1 MKKLIL
7 LLPFFLSFSAHAEVR
22 LILSR
27 AKSAPMAAAKMDEL
41 AKRPEVLRHS
51 SVFSKVEAERLKK
64 MGAAHLADSRLIF
77 VKDKEAERALLKAVR
92 VADAGL
98 RLEPG
103 ELEMWIASEPLE
115 SEQWSLHNTQKRQ
128 SIELDFMNSY
138 WVPSR
143 EGEDVGLDRAAPAL
157 AKLPLKRKVR
167 VAVLDTGLDS
177 EHPDLEGKLFRREPE
192 CRALEKFK
200 ACLSEK
206 ERPECEKIW
215 MDLNNPEV
223 DQDKNGYPLDCKG
236 WTLLGGLNKA
246 GIMGRPD
253 YEDTE
258 GHGSHVAGII
268 AAGAANGTGI
278 RGCSDNVELIPV
290 QVLGKNPGEPIKPL
304 STPPVDISPQEGRR
318 KKPQELSDI
327 VARGVIYAIHAGA
340 DVINFSM
347 GWPQARDSEFMR
359 DVIKEA
365 QRRGILIVAAA
376 GNDSTK
382 ALLMPCAYP
391 GVLCVA
397 AHGPDGALSHFSNY
411 GSGVDVA
418 APGLNILSTWP
429 MAKRPLRFR
438 SQYGYE
444 FLHGTSQASPL
455 VACMAGEL
463 MSRGMNADESY
474 SRIVLGSRAHRVP
487 LELEQGSPHNLPENS
502 RAVEKKEPYAKYTLS
517 GNADLARALSVN
529 PQALVVPAEKQKAL
543 IKWDLKASE
552 LKFPFQLK
560 NLWRD
565 ANDIRLDVKLVGAD
579 NPRAIRPS
587 LVSVQG
593 SLASPWR
600 ASETREFI
608 ATLRIEDAEDPVNSR
623 IPSDLELEVQV
634 FLENR
639 PQLKFRIP
647 GEVIV
652 ELNATLQGVKNIS
665 IGTLPRVRYTLL
677 PVDLNL
683 DAHQDYHDYLLADYG
698 DKEWTYYLLAQ
709 AKGQGSES
717 RYEVRGSFKFPTPE
731 KPDDIREQIVARGN
745 FDKSGKTQYML
756 GLIQDMTD
764 AEEPTPSPATFYLLD
779 DKFALIQE
787 TKYDSKV
794 AQLPYD
800 TSGMQVQWMQMKDR
814 KVPTWIGFGKDPY
827 KKRSIRDLWEDPE
840 EGESPDIRLY
850 YLDEAAKL
858 QAIKEH
864 NEYRIVDLLRPT
876 LSDIQAGR
884 VPIILAK
891 NKGTDLKISYMFDF
905 ARAELVNG
913 KVENFRKLEFF
924 ENGIPY
930 RNLLNTRVDSVL
942 SLDANGADTYI
953 GTFWFSGERPREQRV
968 SILMSGSD
976 SFADYRMSA
985 LRGTVDAALWV
996 RAVYAGVNR
1005 MAAFALTNSE
1015 VQYHDFTTGAAA
1027 LYSLDRY
1034 TFYQDVLTTNL
1045 QFPVVVQD
1053 RVSNTQ
1059 LPGLYTTEGS
1069 RFNRG
1074 TKVTIPQYDREGKL
1088 VELTAPARFRLTTG
1102 IGCRPLDTPIRVNGK
1117 PHFDYF
1123 CGDRFLRVPLEY

>member
-1 MKKLIL
+1 MKTL
-7 LLPFFLSFSAHAEVR
+7 LLLVCLFSAPAQAEEIR

-27 AKSAPMAAAKMDEL
+27 AKEASSADFTSL
-41 AKRPEVLRHS
+41 LKRPEVLRQGP
-51 SVFSKVEAERLKK
+51 VFSKVEAERLVK
-64 MGAAHLADSRLIF
+64 MGAAHIADSRLLY
-77 VKDKEAERALLKAVR
+77 VKDKEAERSLLKAVQ
-92 VADAGL
+92 ASGDGL

-103 ELEMWIASEPLE
+103 ALEMWIASEPLE
-115 SEQWSLHNTQKRQ
+115 HEQWGLHNNSKRQ
-128 SIELDFMNSY
+128 SVELDFMNSY

-143 EGEDVGLDRAAPAL
+143 AGEDVGLDRAKPL
-157 AKLPLKRKVR
+157 LDKLPLKRKIR

-177 EHPDLEGKLFRREPE
+177 GHPDLEGKLFRRESE
-192 CRALEKFK
+192 CKALEKFE
-200 ACLSEK
+200 ACLTEK
-206 ERPECEKIW
+206 DRPACEAIW
-215 MDLNNPEV
+215 MDPKNPEV
-223 DQDKNGYPLDCKG
+223 DQDKNGYPMDCKG

-268 AAGAANGTGI
+268 AAGAANGAGI
-278 RGCSDNVELIPV
+278 RGCSDNIELIPV

-304 STPPVDISPQEGRR
+304 STEPVDIDPKEGKR

-327 VARGVIYAIHAGA
+327 VARGVIYAIHSGA

-347 GWPQARDSEFMR
+347 GWPASRDSEFMR

-391 GVLCVA
+391 GVLCVGS
-397 AHGPDGALSHFSNY
+397 HGPDGALSHFSNY

-429 MAKRPLRFR
+429 LAKRPIRFR
-438 SQYGYE
+438 AEYGYE
-444 FLHGTSQASPL
+444 FLHGTSQAAPIVSCL
-455 VACMAGEL
+455 AGEL
-463 MSRGMNADESY
+463 MSRGMNSDEAY
-474 SRIVLGSRAHRVP
+474 SRLVLGARSLKTP
-487 LELEQGSPHNLPENS
+487 LELEQGSPHTLPGEA
-502 RAVEKKEPYAKYTLS
+502 RAVERKEPYAKYTLS
-517 GNADLARALSVN
+517 GSADLERALKVN
-529 PQALVVPAEKQKAL
+529 PQALIVPAEKLKAV
-543 IKWDLKASE
+543 IKWDFKSRE
-552 LKFPFQLK
+552 LQFPFQLK

-565 ANDIRLDVKLVGAD
+565 AGEIRLDVKLVGSD
-579 NPRAIRPS
+579 PRMVRPS
-587 LVSVQG
+587 LVSVEG
-593 SLASPWR
+593 SLAAPWK
-600 ASETREFI
+600 AGETRSFKANLLI
-608 ATLRIEDAEDPVNSR
+608 DDVADPVNSR

-634 FLENR
+634 QVDGR

-647 GEVIV
+647 GEVLV
-652 ELNATLQGVKNIS
+652 ELTPELHGMKS
-665 IGTLPRVRYTLL
+665 IPVGSLPRVRYTLL
-677 PVDLNL
+677 PVDLNF
-683 DAHQDYHDYLLADYG
+683 DKFQDYHDYLLADYG
-698 DKEWTYYLLAQ
+698 EKEWTYYLLAQ
-709 AKGQGSES
+709 AKGQGAES
-717 RYEVRGSFKFPTPE
+717 RYEIRGNFKIPAPE

-745 FDKSGKTQYML
+745 FDQSGRTQYML
-756 GLIQDMTD
+756 GLIQDMSD

-779 DKFALIQE
+779 EKMALLKE
-787 TKYDSKV
+787 TKYDSKI

-800 TSGMQVQWMQMKDR
+800 TSGMQVQWMQMGAR

-827 KKRSIRDLWEDPE
+827 KKRSLRDLWEDPE
-840 EGESPDIRLY
+840 ESESPDIRLY
-850 YLDEAAKL
+850 YIDEADKL
-858 QAIKEH
+858 QAVKEH
-864 NEYRIVDLLRPT
+864 EGYRIVDLLRPT
-876 LSDIQAGR
+876 LGDIQAGR

-891 NKGTDLKISYMFDF
+891 NRGTELKISYLFDF

-930 RNLLNTRVDSVL
+930 RNLLDTRVDSVL
-942 SLDANGADTYI
+942 SLDSTGADTYI
-953 GTFWFSGERPREQRV
+953 GTFWFNGEKPKEQRV
-968 SILMSGSD
+968 SMLMSGSD
-976 SFADYRMSA
+976 SFSDYRMPA
-985 LRGTVDAALWV
+985 LRGTVDATLWV
-996 RAVYAGVNR
+996 RAMYSGQGR

-1015 VQYHDFTTGAAA
+1015 VQYHDFTQGAAA

-1053 RVSNTQ
+1053 RTSIAQ

-1074 TKVTIPQYDREGKL
+1074 TKVTIPHYDRDGKL

-1102 IGCRPLDTPIRVNGK
+1102 IGCRPLDTPIRVDGK

-1123 CGDRFLRVPLEY
+1123 CGDRFLRLPLEY